1 VSAGAPSSRL
11 TAGLV
16 LAVVAVAFEGLA
28 VTTVMPT
35 VVRDLGGL
43 ADYGW
48 AFSGFMLANV
58 VGITVAGRRT
68 DRVGPWAPFAGG
80 AGIFAAGLCLGGL
93 APTMLALIG
102 ARVVQGAGGGS
113 LSSVIYA
120 SVARAYPEEHRPR
133 MLAMLS
139 TAWVLP
145 GLVGPAVAGVVAD
158 QASWRLVFFGLVP
171 IVAIAAA
178 LTLPALARLAPAG
191 APRDEAATP
200 RAALLLSGGLVLS
213 LVGAQQ
219 PGVLVGLALLVAG
232 IVVARP
238 GFQQLMPAGTLTAA
252 PGLPAAIAAM
262 GLVSVAFLGTETF
275 FPLLVTEVHHRS
287 STLAGLALSAAT
299 LTWTAGAWVQARLAP
314 QRSRRGLVGSGAL
327 LLATGL
333 AGLSLPLFDATP
345 LWGGVVAWALA
356 GLGMGIAHATIS
368 LVVLD
373 EAAAG
378 GEGAASAAMQLAS
391 VLGVALGAGIGG
403 AAIAA
408 ATTHGWGAQ
417 VGFAIGLAITGAAA
431 LLALVAAAR
440 LPDRASPAPAR

>member
-1 VSAGAPSSRL
+1 L

-28 VTTVMPT
+28 ITTVMPT

-80 AGIFAAGLCLGGL
+80 AVIFGAGLCLGGL

-102 ARVVQGAGGGS
+102 ARVVQGAGGGA

-120 SVARAYPEEHRPR
+120 SVGRAYPEERRPR

-178 LTLPALARLAPAG
+178 LTLPALAGLAPAG
-191 APRDEAATP
+191 AREDAGATP
-200 RAALLLSGGLVLS
+200 RAAVLLSGGLVLA
-213 LVGAQQ
+213 LIGAQQ
-219 PGVLVGLALLVAG
+219 QDVVVGPALLVAG
-232 IVVARP
+232 IAVARP
-238 GFQQLMPAGTLTAA
+238 GFQRLMPAGTLGAA

-299 LTWTAGAWVQARLAP
+299 LTWTTGAWVQARLAP
-314 QRSRRGLVGSGAL
+314 QRSRRGLVMSGAL
-327 LLATGL
+327 VLATGL
-333 AGLSLPLFDATP
+333 AGLTLPLFDATP
-345 LWGGVVAWALA
+345 LWAGVVAWALA

-391 VLGVALGAGIGG
+391 VLGVAIGAGIGG
-403 AAIAA
+403 AAIAV
-408 ATTHGWGAQ
+408 ATARGWGPRT
-417 VGFAIGLAITGAAA
+417 GFAIGLAITGAAA
-431 LLALVAAAR
+431 LVTLVAAAR
-440 LPDRASPAPAR
+440 LPDRASPLPAR

>member
-1 VSAGAPSSRL
+1 
-11 TAGLV
+11 
-16 LAVVAVAFEGLA
+16 
-28 VTTVMPT
+28 
-35 VVRDLGGL
+35 DLGGL

-80 AGIFAAGLCLGGL
+80 AVIFGAGLCLGGL

-102 ARVVQGAGGGS
+102 ARVVQGAGGGA

-120 SVARAYPEEHRPR
+120 SVARAYPEERRPR

-145 GLVGPAVAGVVAD
+145 GLVRPAVAGVVAD

-178 LTLPALARLAPAG
+178 LTLPALAGLAPAG
-191 APRDEAATP
+191 AREDAGATP
-200 RAALLLSGGLVLS
+200 RAAVLLSGGLVLA
-213 LVGAQQ
+213 LIGAQQ
-219 PGVLVGLALLVAG
+219 QDVVVGLALLVAG
-232 IVVARP
+232 IAVARP
-238 GFQQLMPAGTLTAA
+238 GFQRLMPAGTLGAA

-287 STLAGLALSAAT
+287 TTLAGLALSAAT
-299 LTWTAGAWVQARLAP
+299 LTWTTGAWVQARLAP
-314 QRSRRGLVGSGAL
+314 QRTRRRRALVGWGAL
-327 LLATGL
+327 VLATGL
-333 AGLSLPLFDATP
+333 AGLTLPLFDATP
-345 LWGGVVAWALA
+345 LWAGVVAWALA

-378 GEGAASAAMQLAS
+378 GEGAASAGMQLAS
-391 VLGVALGAGIGG
+391 VLGVALGAGVGG

-408 ATTHGWGAQ
+408 ATARGWGPQ
-417 VGFAIGLAITGAAA
+417 VGFAIGLAIPG
-431 LLALVAAAR
+431 
-440 LPDRASPAPAR
+440 APALRAL

>member
-1 VSAGAPSSRL
+1 MSTGAPSSRL
-11 TAGLV
+11 TVGLV

-68 DRVGPWAPFAGG
+68 DRVGPWVPFAGG
-80 AGIFAAGLCLGGL
+80 AAVFAAGLCLGGL
-93 APTMLALIG
+93 APSMPALIG
-102 ARVVQGAGGGS
+102 ARAVQGAGGGA

-120 SVARAYPEEHRPR
+120 SVARAYPEGRRPR

-139 TAWVLP
+139 TAWVFP
-145 GLVGPAVAGVVAD
+145 GLIGPAIAGVVAD
-158 QASWRLVFFGLVP
+158 HLSWRLVFFGLVP
-171 IVAIAAA
+171 IVAVAAA
-178 LTLPALARLAPAG
+178 LTLPALAGLAPAA
-191 APRDEAATP
+191 APAGGGATP
-200 RAALLLSGGLVLS
+200 RAAVLLSGGVVLS
-213 LVGAQQ
+213 LLGAQQ
-219 PGVLVGLALLVAG
+219 GDVPVALALLVVG

-238 GFQQLMPAGTLTAA
+238 GFRELMPAGTLTAA

-314 QRSRRGLVGSGAL
+314 HRSRRGLVASGAL
-327 LLATGL
+327 LLAAGL
-333 AGLSLPLFDATP
+333 AGLTLPLFDATP
-345 LWGGVVAWALA
+345 LWAGVVAWALG

-368 LVVLD
+368 LVVLE

-378 GEGAASAAMQLAS
+378 REGAASAAMQLAS
-391 VLGVALGAGIGG
+391 VLGVALGAGTGG
-403 AAIAA
+403 AAIAV
-408 ATTHGWGAQ
+408 ATARGWGPR
-417 VGFAIGLAITGAAA
+417 VGFAVGLAITGAAA

-440 LPDRASPAPAR
+440 LPDRARPAPAR

>member
-1 VSAGAPSSRL
+1 MSAGPPSSRL

-48 AFSGFMLANV
+48 AFSAFMLANV

-68 DRVGPWAPFAGG
+68 DRVGPWAPFAAG
-80 AGIFAAGLCLGGL
+80 AAIFAAGLCLAGL

-102 ARVVQGAGGGS
+102 ARTVQGAGGGA

-120 SVARAYPEEHRPR
+120 GVARAYQEDQRPR

-145 GLVGPAVAGVVAD
+145 GLVGPAVAGIVAD
-158 QASWRLVFFGLVP
+158 HASWRLVFFGLVP
-171 IVAIAAA
+171 IVALAAA
-178 LTLPALARLAPAG
+178 LTLPALAAIAPTGTFDARG
-191 APRDEAATP
+191 ASPRH
-200 RAALLLSGGLVLS
+200 ALLLSGGLVLS
-213 LVGAQQ
+213 LLGAQQ
-219 PGVLVGLALLVAG
+219 RDLLIALSLLAAG
-232 IVVARP
+232 IAIARP
-238 GFQQLMPAGTLTAA
+238 GFRRLMPAGTLAAA

-262 GLVSVAFLGTETF
+262 GLVSIAFLGTETF

-299 LTWTAGAWVQARLAP
+299 FTWTAGAWVQARLAP
-314 QRSRRGLVGSGAL
+314 HRSRRGLVAAGAL
-327 LLATGL
+327 VLALGL
-333 AGLSLPLFDATP
+333 AGLVLPLVDETP
-345 LWGGVVAWALA
+345 LWAGVVAWALA

-368 LVVLD
+368 LVVLA

-378 GEGAASAAMQLAS
+378 REGAASASMQLAS
-391 VLGVALGAGIGG
+391 VLGVALGAGAGG
-403 AAIAA
+403 AAIAM
-408 ATTHGWGAQ
+408 ATARGWGPR
-417 VGFAIGLAITGAAA
+417 VGFGIGLAITGSAA
-431 LLALVAAAR
+431 LLAVGAAAR
-440 LPDRASPAPAR
+440 LPARRASGAAL